1 MTITDPIV
9 RREHLSHNTLLCPE
23 TAGPI
28 RKVLEMNLMIEELAR
43 DRMRRTQR
51 DAELSRAAD
60 RLRAR
65 NRLAR
70 RSSRSS

>member
-1 MTITDPIV
+1 MTVTAPIV
-9 RREHLSHNTLLCPE
+9 RREHLSHNTSLCPE

-28 RKVLEMNLMIEELAR
+28 RKVNKMSLLIEALVR

-60 RLRAR
+60 RLRR
-65 NRLAR
+65 QKQQQ
-70 RSSRSS
+70 RSRG